1 MKGSS
6 NTQVS
11 SVLRIVRGE
20 RDALVR
26 TTHFKA
32 AVENVSTAT
41 IERKKMS
48 TKTTLKRV
56 ALVAV
61 AAMGFGLLSVAPSSA
76 TTTNTRIWCDTADG
90 LPANTGTGTDV
101 TCNGVAGTYNTVTL
115 NLAGTSVAGS
125 IITSTTAM
133 TNGTLTTAELV
144 IASGSLSG
152 RVAVT
157 GDSGL
162 FTIATPTVGTVTVSY
177 FLNTAGVVATT
188 ATESVTITVNATAQ
202 SGVLSVADSLSFLV
216 AGESSTA
223 ISVDGPAAD
232 AVVTASADAA
242 ANTEAATIKIEL
254 LDALGAAVNDT
265 LTATITSGPGTLSNV
280 KDTSS
285 QQQTVTSVNT
295 EVANLHFF
303 YVYGSGKSGTTV
315 ITIKDGTTVVS
326 TETVT
331 FFSTT
336 AVSLAAT
343 MGRTYKAVSTAEA
356 GATNTSF
363 DFKVLVKDA
372 DGNPIT
378 GATPTI
384 TSADTTKVASGTCTA
399 TVAADDTHV
408 LGTSYCNVT
417 TGATVGDVVL
427 TIKASNPTTVTTTVT
442 VTVVSNAV
450 TVLTITG
457 PATAIA
463 GDKIK
468 YTVTA
473 TDAAGRPVAD
483 GTAVT
488 ANLVASATSNGG
500 VTTTP
505 VTRAEAAAGDLLGW
519 TFGGTVAGVSSV
531 TLDGPLN
538 GSALSV
544 VFTLPTSTILS
555 TALDASTVTVAT
567 TVTSS
572 ADDALAA
579 AQDANEA
586 AVYAGEA
593 ADAATVAAEEATAAA
608 TAAQESADAATAA
621 VVALGLDVAKLIT
634 DLRAQI
640 TALTSIIVKIQK
652 KLKA

>member
-1 MKGSS
+1 VKGSS
-6 NTQVS
+6 KTQVS

-48 TKTTLKRV
+48 TKTSFKRV

-61 AAMGFGLLSVAPSSA
+61 AAMGFGMLSVVSASA
-76 TTTNTRIWCDTADG
+76 TSNTNIHCLTADG
-90 LPANTGTGTDV
+90 LTGGTLADT
-101 TCNGVAGTYNTVTL
+101 TCSGVAGAYNTVTL
-115 NLAGTSVAGS
+115 NIAAATAGS

-133 TNGTLTTAELV
+133 TNGSADATELI
-144 IASGSLSG
+144 IATGGLSA
-152 RVAVT
+152 RYVT
-157 GDSGL
+157 GAGTAT
-162 FTIATPTVGTVTVSY
+162 FTVATPTVGTITVSY
-177 FLNTAGVVATT
+177 FLNTGGVVAAT
-188 ATESVTITVNATAQ
+188 AAETVVITVNATAQ

-242 ANTEAATIKIEL
+242 ANTEAATIKIKL

-280 KDTSS
+280 ADTSS

-343 MGRTYKAVSTAEA
+343 MGRTYKAKSTAEA

-384 TSADTTKVASGTCTA
+384 TSADTTKVVSGTCTA
-399 TVAADDTHV
+399 TVAADTTHV
-408 LGTSYCNVT
+408 VGTSYCNVT

-488 ANLVASATSNGG
+488 ANLVASATANGG

-505 VTRAEAAAGDLLGW
+505 VTLAETAAGDLLGW

-531 TLDGPLN
+531 TLNGPLN

-572 ADDALAA
+572 SDDALAA

-621 VVALGLDVAKLIT
+621 VVALGLDVAKLIN

-652 KLKA
+652 KVKA